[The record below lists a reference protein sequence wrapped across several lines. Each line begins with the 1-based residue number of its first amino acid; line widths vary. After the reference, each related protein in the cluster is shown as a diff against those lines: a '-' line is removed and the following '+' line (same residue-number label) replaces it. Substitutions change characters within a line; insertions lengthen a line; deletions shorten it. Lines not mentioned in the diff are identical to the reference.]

1 MGAAGWP
8 PFAFPPLEPWAL
20 GAGALAAGF
29 VLARDD
35 VRAGVLPPLGVTL
48 DEAGMALPRA
58 LSLLEAAFLGL
69 GAPPTFGPRPSMSFQ
84 VIPLALPP

>member
-1 MGAAGWP
+1 MAA
-8 PFAFPPLEPWAL
+8 LRVLAL

-29 VLARDD
+29 ELARED
-35 VRAGVLPPLGVTL
+35 VRAGAFAPLGATL

-58 LSLLEAAFLGL
+58 LSLLDVAFFGF
-69 GAPPTFGPRPSMSFQ
+69 GAPPIFGPRPSMSFH